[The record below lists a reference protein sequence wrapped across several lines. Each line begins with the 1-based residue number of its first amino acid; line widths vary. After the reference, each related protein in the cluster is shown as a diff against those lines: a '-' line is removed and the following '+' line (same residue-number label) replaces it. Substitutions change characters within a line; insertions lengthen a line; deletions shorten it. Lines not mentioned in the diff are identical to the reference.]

1 MDTGIAEKH
10 IGDRGEVGEI
20 YWIFIYSAMQM
31 RYSGYAEHAD
41 SANSTLQKS
50 FYCMNLQR
58 KLFDNEKLPNNVL
71 TWQYWHDILHLNLV
85 HTQTICI

>member
-31 RYSGYAEHAD
+31 RYSDYAEHAD
-41 SANSTLQKS
+41 SANSTLQ
-50 FYCMNLQR
+50 
-58 KLFDNEKLPNNVL
+58 NV
-71 TWQYWHDILHLNLV
+71 T
-85 HTQTICI
+85 

>member
-41 SANSTLQKS
+41 SA
-50 FYCMNLQR
+50 
-58 KLFDNEKLPNNVL
+58 VL
-71 TWQYWHDILHLNLV
+71 TPMLGMTEN
-85 HTQTICI
+85 